1 MSVRP
6 IGMTRDKL
14 LESNDGLCWRCL
26 MKEAQHLHHVV
37 PRKQGWIRSL
47 GKPLAAMSEMPLLR
61 SIIGWRENG
70 AGTHTMSRYNCSSHP
85 PLAEWIKINHA
96 EVEDGRSPQIDL
108 TELRISGLNH
118 RKSKRIDPDEPM
130 FRIYFWLSAEPNTS
144 WRKLFE
150 LVRRESSHSLRA
162 KARVDGRNIVIECPL
177 SEIEAQKAEL
187 DADVA
192 NANYEYSRC
201 GGLLANWRL
210 RETGAGE
217 RRSPACSGR
226 LGASWGYGDQG

>member
-1 MSVRP
+1 MMSIRP
-6 IGMTRDKL
+6 IGMTREKL

-26 MKEAQHLHHVV
+26 LKEARHLHHVLS
-37 PRKQGWIRSL
+37 RKEGRSDHWTNL
-47 GKPLAAMSEMPLLR
+47 WPFCAECQYAFNSRLESE
-61 SIIGWRENG
+61 WRWH
-70 AGTHTMSRYNCSSHP
+70 AYDVRYNCSSHP
-85 PLAEWIKINHA
+85 PLAEWIKTNHA
-96 EVEDGRSPQIDL
+96 EVEDGRSPQSDF
-108 TELRISGLNH
+108 TELRISDFNH

-201 GGLLANWRL
+201 GDFWPTGGYEEPEQEREDRRLL
-210 RETGAGE
+210 REI
-217 RRSPACSGR
+217 GR
-226 LGASWGYGDQG
+226 KHG

>member
-1 MSVRP
+1 MFFFEKKVDQITGRTFGRFARNATMRL
-6 IGMTRDKL
+6 I
-14 LESNDGLCWRCL
+14 
-26 MKEAQHLHHVV
+26 V
-37 PRKQGWIRSL
+37 
-47 GKPLAAMSEMPLLR
+47 
-61 SIIGWRENG
+61 GWRENG
-70 AGTHTMSRYNCSSHP
+70 AGTHTMSATIEAHIHP
-85 PLAEWIKINHA
+85 WPNGLRLIMQK
-96 EVEDGRSPQIDL
+96 VEDGRSPQIDF
-108 TELRISGLNH
+108 TELRISDLNH
-118 RKSKRIDPDEPM
+118 RKSKRIAPDEPM

-201 GGLLANWRL
+201 GDFWPTGGYKKPEQEREDRRLL
-210 RETGAGE
+210 REI
-217 RRSPACSGR
+217 GR
-226 LGASWGYGDQG
+226 KLGYGDQG